1 MDKWKEA
8 SSAGAHIS
16 TSVASLLT
24 STSMP
29 QGNVDPV
36 ILFAE
41 PDAIE
46 AAVRDVLQK
55 AGPKGHIL
63 NLGHGVVVGALS
75 CSMCIVSL
83 AQKQAPMFQLSVM
96 ISAKT
101 SCLHSRQ
108 GLTHSR
114 SRSRMNGDT
123 NSARAVFANAC
134 AGTPEESV
142 AHMFQLSKD
151 IRL

>member
-1 MDKWKEA
+1 
-8 SSAGAHIS
+8 
-16 TSVASLLT
+16 
-24 STSMP
+24 MP

-75 CSMCIVSL
+75 FLCVL
-83 AQKQAPMFQLSVM
+83 
-96 ISAKT
+96 
-101 SCLHSRQ
+101 
-108 GLTHSR
+108 
-114 SRSRMNGDT
+114 
-123 NSARAVFANAC
+123 
-134 AGTPEESV
+134 
-142 AHMFQLSKD
+142 
-151 IRL
+151 